1 MTQASLL
8 TRYEPT
14 LHGFI
19 DSAGDAMLVLE
30 ACLRGH
36 LLHVPRTL
44 HPDEAQSVIQS
55 GSIFVFESQCS
66 GMREWNDFH
75 SWSSGT
81 QVGDFRLW
89 HTARHNLATDAD
101 ATHAESQNAQGFL
114 VKQAIALGWNGIQHH
129 VISYWTLG
137 GVQEN
142 SRRGSDVLNRLRQAG
157 LSVREGLVQQQN
169 LLYPIHHEPWVEY
182 MLRAN
187 GQVIVDAAPLWT
199 DSLSDF
205 EERGWRMIDE
215 VPVLLP
221 DYAREAADALLH
233 IANGE
238 GDYVE

>member
-8 TRYEPT
+8 SRYEPT

-19 DSAGDAMLVLE
+19 GNAGDAILVLE

-44 HPDEAQSVIQS
+44 HPDEARSVIQS

-66 GMREWNDFH
+66 GMKEWNDFH
-75 SWSSGT
+75 CWSSGT
-81 QVGDFRLW
+81 QVGDFRFW

-101 ATHAESQNAQGFL
+101 AIHAGSQNAQGLL
-114 VKQAIALGWNGIQHH
+114 VKQAIALSWNGIRHH
-129 VISYWTLG
+129 VISYWTLR

-142 SRRGSDVLNRLRQAG
+142 SRRGSDALNRLRLAG
-157 LSVREGLVQQQN
+157 LSVREGLVQQQH

-187 GQVIVDAAPLWT
+187 GQAIVDSTPPWT
-199 DSLSDF
+199 DLLFDF
-205 EERGWRMIDE
+205 EERSWRMTDG
-215 VPVLLP
+215 VHVLLP
-221 DYAREAADALLH
+221 DGAQEAVHALLH